1 LGHYS
6 AAKAAAE
13 SLLGKYEN
21 RVCLRPGIIY
31 GPGSVWWSDRIARLL
46 VSRRLGN
53 LGELG
58 NGRCNLIHVDDV
70 ARAIV
75 QAIRIPGIEG
85 QAFNLANPSPPT
97 WNSYFCQYAAALG
110 VAPLQAMSK
119 VQLTLELKLLAFP
132 YKFGEYLESKLKI
145 LHPAPAIRPWLIKLS
160 QHKIILD
167 SRRAEQTF
175 QLNWLPLDVGL
186 NATARW
192 FLSGGRA

>member
-1 LGHYS
+1 
-6 AAKAAAE
+6 
-13 SLLGKYEN
+13 
-21 RVCLRPGIIY
+21 
-31 GPGSVWWSDRIARLL
+31 
-46 VSRRLGN
+46 
-53 LGELG
+53 
-58 NGRCNLIHVDDV
+58 
-70 ARAIV
+70 
-75 QAIRIPGIEG
+75 
-85 QAFNLANPSPPT
+85 
-97 WNSYFCQYAAALG
+97 
-110 VAPLQAMSK
+110 MSK